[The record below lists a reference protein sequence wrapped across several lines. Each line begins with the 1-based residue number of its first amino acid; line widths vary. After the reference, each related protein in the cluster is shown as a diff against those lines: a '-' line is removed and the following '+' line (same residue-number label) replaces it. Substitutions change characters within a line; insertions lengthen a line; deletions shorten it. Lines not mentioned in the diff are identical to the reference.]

1 MLVLPQWVLLL
12 GGLSLLMV
20 VQELPFISWYLL
32 SLISLGGEGRH
43 MVLSYLLLEVT
54 VERVGYRKFCKETF
68 RLVTVKLGREIN

>member
-32 SLISLGGEGRH
+32 SLISSGGGRRC
-43 MVLSYLLLEVT
+43 MLLSYLLLEMS
-54 VERVGYRKFCKETF
+54 VEKQ
-68 RLVTVKLGREIN
+68 